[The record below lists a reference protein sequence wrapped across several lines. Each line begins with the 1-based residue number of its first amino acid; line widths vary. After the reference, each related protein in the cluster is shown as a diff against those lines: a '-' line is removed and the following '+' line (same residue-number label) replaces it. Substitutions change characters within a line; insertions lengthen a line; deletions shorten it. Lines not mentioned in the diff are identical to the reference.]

1 MKYKKQIAIGLIAIS
16 LFYVNKFMVT
26 NIIEFATRNH
36 LSNLT
41 QEQLII
47 ALITNKINNQLTISY
62 YSLIYE
68 VMFYVYLI
76 EAILIYVFSHS
87 QINKRFKAIL
97 SNFKL
102 YIKKVGQYIIIMVTL
117 ITGAYLIMYLIGVD
131 LLMVGDN
138 QSMINVVLLNNPN
151 PYVFLTVMLIAPLIE
166 EFIFRYGLTGNLLK
180 PLPNILRV
188 IIGALVFSFIHIGL
202 SQLGFGLSTTIQL
215 LLMYLPMALIYNIAY
230 IREKNIIYPLSLH
243 IINNIGSI
251 IFVYVINYFI

>member
-1 MKYKKQIAIGLIAIS
+1 MKYKKHMEIGLIVIG
-16 LFYVNKFMVT
+16 LFYVNKFMIT
-26 NIIEFATRNH
+26 NIIEFAARNH

-47 ALITNKINNQLTISY
+47 ALITNKINNKLTISY
-62 YSLIYE
+62 YTLIYE

-76 EAILIYVFSHS
+76 EAILIYFFTYS
-87 QINKRFKAIL
+87 QVNNRFKSIL

-102 YIKKVGQYIIIMVTL
+102 YLKKIGIYVIIMVTL
-117 ITGAYLIMYLIGVD
+117 IIGAYLIMYLIGVD

-151 PYVFLTVMLIAPLIE
+151 PYVLLTVMITAPIIE
-166 EFIFRYGLTGNLLK
+166 EFIFRYGLIGNLLK

-188 IIGALVFSFIHIGL
+188 LIGALVFSFIHIGL
-202 SQLGFGLSTTIQL
+202 SQLGLELSTIIQL
-215 LLMYLPMALIYNIAY
+215 LLMYFPMALIYSFTY
-230 IREKNIIYPLSLH
+230 IKEKNIVYPLSLH

-251 IFVYVINYFI
+251 IFVYVINYFV